1 MKTYRPT
8 IIPNVLKDTFYLNL
22 IFNFST
28 SQSMEDGFFSIQE
41 DKMSC
46 NRSYSLI

>member
-8 IIPNVLKDTFYLNL
+8 IIPNLLKYTFSLNL

-28 SQSMEDGFFSIQE
+28 TQRMEDGFFSIQE
-41 DKMSC
+41 EKMSC
-46 NRSYSLI
+46 NRSYLLI